1 MISYH
6 TYSVALS
13 GISLA
18 DASIIQTPTQG
29 KLLGSAEKAK
39 VGFDTISRCAN
50 WRPQFEILALLRRK
64 IIWLGTWIG
73 TGSPCSMSD
82 LQIALK
88 FTCLA
93 DRSVIPRLYWSID
106 GKIFSAPRPISSSIS
121 FSSRQRHFTSSIA
134 RTCLKQLAET
144 PKNINIFRRIANS
157 FNWAAV
163 NSATD
168 SEAGFDTTS
177 WRNRCSDLKTISLC

>member
-50 WRPQFEILALLRRK
+50 
-64 IIWLGTWIG
+64 
-73 TGSPCSMSD
+73 
-82 LQIALK
+82 
-88 FTCLA
+88 
-93 DRSVIPRLYWSID
+93 
-106 GKIFSAPRPISSSIS
+106 
-121 FSSRQRHFTSSIA
+121 
-134 RTCLKQLAET
+134 
-144 PKNINIFRRIANS
+144 
-157 FNWAAV
+157 
-163 NSATD
+163 
-168 SEAGFDTTS
+168 
-177 WRNRCSDLKTISLC
+177 